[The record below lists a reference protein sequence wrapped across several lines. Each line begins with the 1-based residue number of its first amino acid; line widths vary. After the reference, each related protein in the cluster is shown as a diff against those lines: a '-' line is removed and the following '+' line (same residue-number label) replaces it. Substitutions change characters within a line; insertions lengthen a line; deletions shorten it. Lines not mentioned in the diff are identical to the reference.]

1 MIRGKDMDNKIFE
14 KFFAEVHNLSTIQF
28 FMMMLG
34 LVVVISIYTTLGVVV
49 LYLLSYPL
57 EIFNIGQRM
66 SDLEFYIAS
75 FFVGLISKDLFL
87 SFSNRKKK

>member
-1 MIRGKDMDNKIFE
+1 MDNKIFG
-14 KFFAEVHNLSTIQF
+14 KFFAEIHNLSTIQF
-28 FMMMLG
+28 FLMMFG

-57 EIFNIGQRM
+57 DMFNIEQRM
-66 SDLEFYIAS
+66 SGLEFYIAS